1 MGLKEDLVTES
12 ALSLGTLSLGLPTP
26 LPTKE
31 KRKLFS
37 VQGLPGSSEL
47 LISS

>member
-31 KRKLFS
+31 KRKLVLS
-37 VQGLPGSSEL
+37 SGSPR
-47 LISS
+47 